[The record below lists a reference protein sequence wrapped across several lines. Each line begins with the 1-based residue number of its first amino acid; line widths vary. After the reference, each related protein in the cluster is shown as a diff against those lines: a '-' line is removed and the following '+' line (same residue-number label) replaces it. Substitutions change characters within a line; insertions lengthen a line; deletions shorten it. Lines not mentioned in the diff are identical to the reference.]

1 MDSSFLRLGIWGPEG
16 GMSCFGFP
24 GGTSGKESACQIRDI
39 RDVSLIPRSGRFPG
53 VGNDNPTRVFLPGE
67 SYGQR
72 SLVGYRPC
80 DCKESDMTERLTL
93 SLLKELWSS
102 FGEEPIKTQ
111 ITFSQVWWL
120 VKWWACK
127 LKIFTYKY
135 RTSLTSNLQPL
146 RDIKGEKS
154 SLTLQTWGKLRWT
167 QVRWKGQK
175 LETQGKD
182 RAGYASFHPDSWL
195 IIEIQFIHL
204 FL

>member
-1 MDSSFLRLGIWGPEG
+1 MKLLLARGL
-16 GMSCFGFP
+16 P
-24 GGTSGKESACQIRDI
+24 GGTNGQEPTCQCRGH
-39 RDVSLIPRSGRFPG
+39 RRHGFNPWLWNIPWRRAWQSTP
-53 VGNDNPTRVFLPGE
+53 VFLPGE

-195 IIEIQFIHL
+195 IIEIQFILL